1 MRVLVI
7 NTGSTSVRLADVSV
21 ASQGSTSHRH
31 EAHPAA
37 PASARRLLERFVGG
51 AEAPDAIAHRVVHGG
66 SDLVDSRIID
76 ADIESR
82 IEALAELA
90 PLHNPVALEWIRAC
104 RSILDKPQVAVFDTA
119 FFAAMPAVARRY
131 ALGAE
136 PTERYGIRRYG
147 FHGIAHR
154 SMWRRWCQ
162 LRPDLPRGGRLI
174 TVQLGGGCSITA
186 CCQGAAMDTS
196 MGFSPAEGLV
206 MATRCGDIDAAAIL
220 HLERRGGMSTED
232 VERLLNQESGLLGLS
247 GTSADMRDLLN
258 SPGEQARLAVDLYCY
273 RVRKYIGAYQ
283 AVLGGAD
290 GIVFGGGVGEHAPS
304 VRARSLAHLEWC
316 GIRLDEA
323 ANERAVGVESRI
335 SSADSPVQAFVI
347 PPDEAA
353 ILAEEAYAALAGAPR
368 PPA

>member
-1 MRVLVI
+1 
-7 NTGSTSVRLADVSV
+7 
-21 ASQGSTSHRH
+21 
-31 EAHPAA
+31 
-37 PASARRLLERFVGG
+37 
-51 AEAPDAIAHRVVHGG
+51 
-66 SDLVDSRIID
+66 
-76 ADIESR
+76 
-82 IEALAELA
+82 
-90 PLHNPVALEWIRAC
+90 
-104 RSILDKPQVAVFDTA
+104 
-119 FFAAMPAVARRY
+119 
-131 ALGAE
+131 
-136 PTERYGIRRYG
+136 
-147 FHGIAHR
+147 
-154 SMWRRWCQ
+154 
-162 LRPDLPRGGRLI
+162 
-174 TVQLGGGCSITA
+174 
-186 CCQGAAMDTS
+186 
-196 MGFSPAEGLV
+196 
-206 MATRCGDIDAAAIL
+206 
-220 HLERRGGMSTED
+220 
-232 VERLLNQESGLLGLS
+232 
-247 GTSADMRDLLN
+247 MRDLLN

>member
-1 MRVLVI
+1 
-7 NTGSTSVRLADVSV
+7 
-21 ASQGSTSHRH
+21 
-31 EAHPAA
+31 
-37 PASARRLLERFVGG
+37 
-51 AEAPDAIAHRVVHGG
+51 
-66 SDLVDSRIID
+66 
-76 ADIESR
+76 
-82 IEALAELA
+82 
-90 PLHNPVALEWIRAC
+90 
-104 RSILDKPQVAVFDTA
+104 
-119 FFAAMPAVARRY
+119 
-131 ALGAE
+131 
-136 PTERYGIRRYG
+136 
-147 FHGIAHR
+147 
-154 SMWRRWCQ
+154 
-162 LRPDLPRGGRLI
+162 
-174 TVQLGGGCSITA
+174 
-186 CCQGAAMDTS
+186 MDTS